1 MTTRPVVVKHFGPG
15 TPLSF
20 RGIAAWPDPGIQPV
34 IILPRNLIKVTAYTR
49 PIPQYRLAYN
59 FINIKSKNKNVFSNF
74 Y

>member
-34 IILPRNLIKVTAYTR
+34 IILPRNLIKVTAYT
-49 PIPQYRLAYN
+49 IPQYRLAYN